1 MNKWYY
7 DARVSGDI
15 GALQEKWFGFTF
27 DDFDAAYPDTY
38 TETMRRREAR
48 AAARRLK
55 DDESTVTHQTLQSL
69 PPAPAPAG

>member
-1 MNKWYY
+1 M
-7 DARVSGDI
+7 RVRKDRDTTKY
-15 GALQEKWFGFTF
+15 QPF
-27 DDFDAAYPDTY
+27 FDAAYPDTY

-55 DDESTVTHQTLQSL
+55 DDESTVTHQTQLSL